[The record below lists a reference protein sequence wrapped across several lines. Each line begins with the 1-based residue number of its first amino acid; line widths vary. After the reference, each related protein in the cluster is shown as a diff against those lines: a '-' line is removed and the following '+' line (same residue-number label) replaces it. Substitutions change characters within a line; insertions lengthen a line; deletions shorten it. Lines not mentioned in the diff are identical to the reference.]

1 VSEPITSIAGIIQ
14 HAHEAA
20 EQGRLASA
28 CRYPV
33 HSEAAERWHAAYH
46 ARRKELL
53 EMAAA

>member
-1 VSEPITSIAGIIQ
+1 MSEPIISIAGIIQ
-14 HAHEAA
+14 HAHAAA
-20 EQGRLASA
+20 EQGNAVTA

>member
-1 VSEPITSIAGIIQ
+1 MSEPITSIAGIIQ